1 MSTRGLHR
9 APRRWGWIRLRSLAS
24 FLGSSLAFFLVL
36 SLVLSLAG
44 CGSLIPGTGPPPDL
58 YNLTPKSTFP
68 SDLPTVSQQLVIE
81 EPLAAG
87 GLDNFRI
94 ALRPSPTELDYFSGA
109 RWTERAPAMVQSLM
123 VESFENSNAITA
135 VGRQAIGLSSDY
147 SLKAELR
154 EFQAEHFDGE
164 GFRVRVRINAKLIRQ
179 PRQIIVASQSFE
191 TVTPVTGTGMRA
203 IIGGF
208 DGALGSVL
216 KDLVEW
222 TLRSMAAEP
231 GQ

>member
-1 MSTRGLHR
+1 MLRWLGWSWILLSTGL
-9 APRRWGWIRLRSLAS
+9 A
-24 FLGSSLAFFLVL
+24 
-36 SLVLSLAG
+36 AG
-44 CGSLIPGTGPPPDL
+44 CGTLLPGTGPAPDL

-68 SDLPTVSQQLVIE
+68 ADLPKISQQLVIE

-94 ALRPSPTELDYFSGA
+94 ALRPSPTELTYFSGS
-109 RWTERAPAMVQSLM
+109 RWTERAPTMVQTLM

-154 EFQAEHFDGE
+154 EFQAEHVGGGE
-164 GFRVRVRINAKLIRQ
+164 GLQVRVRINAKLIRQ
-179 PRQIIVASQSFE
+179 PRQIIVASHSFE
-191 TVTPVTGTGMRA
+191 SLVSVTGVGMRD
-203 IIGGF
+203 IVEGF
-208 DGALGSVL
+208 DRALGDVL

-222 TLRSMAAEP
+222 TLRSMAEAQN
-231 GQ
+231 G